1 MKYYLAID
9 IGASS
14 GRHIIGY
21 MDKDKLMTDE
31 VYRFPNSVKLASGHL
46 IWDIEFIF
54 NNVLIGIKEALKKY
68 ENIESMSIDTWGVDY
83 VLMNQ
88 DKEIYPCYAY
98 RDLRTKAIISK
109 VHSLISFD
117 RLYEI
122 TGTQFQEFNTIY
134 QLYSDMY
141 LGRLDNATSFL
152 HIPEYLMYKL
162 TGKMVHEYTNASTTG
177 LLDKDT
183 NNYSNEIIN
192 KLGFNKNLFTILYK
206 QGTLV
211 GDFTNDIRKKV
222 NGNIKVVLCSTHDT
236 ASAVEGMNIDFNT
249 PYISSGTWSLLGIK
263 TEKVINSE
271 EAKRANYSN
280 EYGPNYI
287 RFQKNIMGL
296 WIIQNLSRE
305 MNLDFSKMVELALES
320 KYEEIY
326 DVNDQVFLS
335 SLKMKEE
342 IINYFKVR
350 NMIVPI
356 SDADVIHSTFRSLA
370 YSYKVAIDELEMVT
384 KQSYDKIYIV
394 GGGAKNIYLNQL
406 TSFYTKRKVIA
417 LPIEATAIGNILSQ
431 MEDK

>member
-1 MKYYLAID
+1 
-9 IGASS
+9 
-14 GRHIIGY
+14 
-21 MDKDKLMTDE
+21 
-31 VYRFPNSVKLASGHL
+31 
-46 IWDIEFIF
+46 
-54 NNVLIGIKEALKKY
+54 
-68 ENIESMSIDTWGVDY
+68 
-83 VLMNQ
+83 
-88 DKEIYPCYAY
+88 
-98 RDLRTKAIISK
+98 
-109 VHSLISFD
+109 
-117 RLYEI
+117 
-122 TGTQFQEFNTIY
+122 
-134 QLYSDMY
+134 
-141 LGRLDNATSFL
+141 
-152 HIPEYLMYKL
+152 
-162 TGKMVHEYTNASTTG
+162 
-177 LLDKDT
+177 
-183 NNYSNEIIN
+183 
-192 KLGFNKNLFTILYK
+192 
-206 QGTLV
+206 
-211 GDFTNDIRKKV
+211 
-222 NGNIKVVLCSTHDT
+222 
-236 ASAVEGMNIDFNT
+236 MNIDFNI

-280 EYGPNYI
+280 EYGSNYI

-305 MNLDFSKMVELALES
+305 MNLDFSKMVELARES

-356 SDADVIHSTFRSLA
+356 SDADVINSTFRSLA

-417 LPIEATAIGNILSQ
+417 LPIETTAIGNILSQ
-431 MEDK
+431 MEGK